1 MHSNFQESNYLQ
13 AGALDSSADVGAAA
27 VVEAAAAAA
36 AAAADLVASAAE
48 EGTEEVELG
57 GFELEVSHEAL
68 PEPLRLEA
76 SPEILRLEALV
87 EPLRYEEQSEHQ
99 QKRWSG

>member
-1 MHSNFQESNYLQ
+1 VHSNFQESNYLQ

-27 VVEAAAAAA
+27 VVEAAAAA

-76 SPEILRLEALV
+76 LV

>member
-27 VVEAAAAAA
+27 VVEAAAA

-76 SPEILRLEALV
+76 LV

>member
-36 AAAADLVASAAE
+36 ADLVASAAE

-57 GFELEVSHEAL
+57 GFELEVLHEAL

-99 QKRWSG
+99 